1 YSTFQGIPAV
11 ATVARN
17 TAFARYQS
25 VPAFMRS
32 YQYTPGF
39 GRGYHTVSVVPP
51 GTDSSKV
58 ETETAYNAAPAVHQ
72 IYQTAP
78 ALPEVAIYPS
88 GPPVS
93 AVTTFA
99 TSPQLAHYPR
109 VQDFTRSAKYS
120 FGLGQNYHTV
130 AVVPP
135 STAISKISTYSPR
148 NPTPIVTS
156 YAATPIV
163 HPVYR
168 APQVVPTGP
177 SVSRLTKY
185 SSFQSYP
192 AVSTVVSKPGFAR
205 YQSVPA
211 FMSSY
216 QPTPGYGRSYHTVS
230 VVPPATAVPKLSTYA
245 SYNPAPAVTTYSA
258 AEVVRPIHHASPAVF
273 TAPAV
278 SSLTKYSSFQSYPAV
293 STVVSKPA
301 FTRYQSVPAFMSS
314 YQSTPRFGRG
324 YHTV

>member
-1 YSTFQGIPAV
+1 YSALQGVPAV

-17 TAFARYQS
+17 TVFARYQS

-51 GTDSSKV
+51 RIDSPQVK
-58 ETETAYNAAPAVHQ
+58 TYTAYNAAPAVHQ
-72 IYQTAP
+72 IYRTAP
-78 ALPEVAIYPS
+78 ALPKGSIYPS
-88 GPPVS
+88 APPVS
-93 AVTTFA
+93 AATTFA
-99 TSPQLAHYPR
+99 TSPQFAHYPR

-120 FGLGQNYHTV
+120 SGLGRNYHTV

-135 STAISKISTYSPR
+135 STNISKISTY
-148 NPTPIVTS
+148 NPSPIVTY

-163 HPVYR
+163 HPVYG

-177 SVSRLTKY
+177 SVSRLTKF

-192 AVSTVVSKPGFAR
+192 AVSTVVSKPAFAR

-216 QPTPGYGRSYHTVS
+216 QSTPGFGRSYHTIS
-230 VVPPATAVPKLSTYA
+230 IVPPATAVSKLSTYG
-245 SYNPAPAVTTYSA
+245 SYNRAPAVATYSA
-258 AEVVRPIHHASPAVF
+258 APVVRPIHHASPAVF

-293 STVVSKPA
+293 STVASKQA

-314 YQSTPRFGRG
+314 YQSTPHFGRG